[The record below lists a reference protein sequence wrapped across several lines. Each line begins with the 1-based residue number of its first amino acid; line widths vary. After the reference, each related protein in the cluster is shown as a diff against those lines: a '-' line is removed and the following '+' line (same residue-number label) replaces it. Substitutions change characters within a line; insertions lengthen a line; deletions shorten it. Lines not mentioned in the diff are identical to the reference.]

1 MNFSIMFNIFS
12 RMLEHSTLIVMLTFK
27 SLSLCFNF
35 LLPMSFVKALR
46 KEMTFHKNKTK
57 NRHPSQDLKECV
69 CHALM
74 TKNKKQKSLPH
85 PTPQQ
90 EKKNW
95 TIWLHVGLPNWLP

>member
-1 MNFSIMFNIFS
+1 MSNIFS

-27 SLSLCFNF
+27 SLPLCFNF

-46 KEMTFHKNKTK
+46 KEMTFPKNKSK
-57 NRHPSQDLKECV
+57 NHHPSQDLKKCV
-69 CHALM
+69 RHALM
-74 TKNKKQKSLPH
+74 TKNKKKKSLPH

-95 TIWLHVGLPNWLP
+95 NIWLHVGLPNWLP